1 MTRFGKGKDMEITKK
16 APVTI
21 TFAVINI
28 LIFLILSFGGQT
40 EDAYY
45 MLGHGAMY
53 TPLMLEGEYY
63 RIFTSMFLHFGME
76 HLASNMLSLIVIGMN
91 LEPVLGSVKTALIF
105 VISGLGGNALSFI
118 TELTETNPAVSAGAS
133 GAIFGLTG
141 ALLCLTLMYRGR
153 IGNVTPRG
161 MILMVGLSLY
171 TGYTSDGIDNMAHI
185 GGLITGILL
194 TLILGRKLN
203 INYGPHVSSG
213 ADFD

>member
-1 MTRFGKGKDMEITKK
+1 MTRFGKEKDMEITKK

-21 TFAVINI
+21 TFAAINI

-40 EDAYY
+40 EDVYY
-45 MLGHGAMY
+45 MLEHGAMY
-53 TPLMLEGEYY
+53 TPLVLEGEYY
-63 RIFTSMFLHFGME
+63 RIFTSVFLHFGME

-105 VISGLGGNALSFI
+105 VISGLGGNALSLI
-118 TELTETNPAVSAGAS
+118 TDLAETNPAVSAGAS

-141 ALLCLTLMYRGR
+141 ALLCLTLIYRGR

-203 INYGPHVSSG
+203 TNGGSLVSSG
-213 ADFD
+213 EDFY

>member
-1 MTRFGKGKDMEITKK
+1 M
-16 APVTI
+16 
-21 TFAVINI
+21 
-28 LIFLILSFGGQT
+28 
-40 EDAYY
+40 
-45 MLGHGAMY
+45 
-53 TPLMLEGEYY
+53 
-63 RIFTSMFLHFGME
+63 
-76 HLASNMLSLIVIGMN
+76 
-91 LEPVLGSVKTALIF
+91 
-105 VISGLGGNALSFI
+105 SFI

-203 INYGPHVSSG
+203 TNDGSRVSSG
-213 ADFD
+213 EDFY